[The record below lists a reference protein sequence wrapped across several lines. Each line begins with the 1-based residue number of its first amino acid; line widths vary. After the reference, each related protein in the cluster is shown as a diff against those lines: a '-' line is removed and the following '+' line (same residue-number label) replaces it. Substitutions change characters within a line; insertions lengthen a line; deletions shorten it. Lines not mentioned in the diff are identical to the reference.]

1 MNKSQEIRER
11 QRKELEAL
19 SQNKCWIH
27 GDELTRVMTEPSY
40 GFPSGYDFEVQ
51 RRYPY
56 LNNTLRFMSKAMIKK
71 ILSWIWKGNAD
82 ESIEQKEYK
91 SMSGL
96 VEEFG
101 EEQERDDI
109 DTVFDNLESNQEERI
124 KPIRFRINDT
134 EDGYLSPD
142 ALQID
147 GASYVEGMDDYEW
160 IFQIASK
167 DFESLLKLLKKTEEL
182 SDDIP
187 NELMNYLKEN
197 GTKVSEIRELCQDNE
212 IEHYF
217 QNWF

>member
-1 MNKSQEIRER
+1 
-11 QRKELEAL
+11 
-19 SQNKCWIH
+19 
-27 GDELTRVMTEPSY
+27 
-40 GFPSGYDFEVQ
+40 
-51 RRYPY
+51 
-56 LNNTLRFMSKAMIKK
+56 MIKK
-71 ILSWIWKGNAD
+71 LLKWFWRGNAD
-82 ESIEQKEYK
+82 ENIEQKEYE

-101 EEQERDDI
+101 EEQEQEDI
-109 DTVFDNLESNQEERI
+109 DTVFENLEENQEERI
-124 KPIRFRINDT
+124 KPIRFKINDT

-142 ALQID
+142 LLQID

-167 DFESLLKLLKKTEEL
+167 DFESLLKLLKATEEL

-187 NELMNYLKEN
+187 NELMNYLKDN

-217 QNWF
+217 QNWM

>member
-1 MNKSQEIRER
+1 
-11 QRKELEAL
+11 
-19 SQNKCWIH
+19 
-27 GDELTRVMTEPSY
+27 
-40 GFPSGYDFEVQ
+40 
-51 RRYPY
+51 
-56 LNNTLRFMSKAMIKK
+56 MIKK
-71 ILSWIWKGNAD
+71 LLKWFWKGNAD
-82 ESIEQKEYK
+82 ESIEKKEYE

-101 EEQERDDI
+101 EEQEQKDI
-109 DTVFDNLESNQEERI
+109 DTVFDNLEGNEEERI
-124 KPIRFRINDT
+124 KPIRFKINDT

-142 ALQID
+142 VLQID

-167 DFESLLKLLKKTEEL
+167 DFESLLKLLKATEEL

-187 NELMNYLKEN
+187 NELMNYLKDN

-217 QNWF
+217 QNWM

>member
-1 MNKSQEIRER
+1 
-11 QRKELEAL
+11 
-19 SQNKCWIH
+19 
-27 GDELTRVMTEPSY
+27 
-40 GFPSGYDFEVQ
+40 
-51 RRYPY
+51 
-56 LNNTLRFMSKAMIKK
+56 MIKK
-71 ILSWIWKGNAD
+71 FLKWFWRGNAD
-82 ESIEQKEYK
+82 ESIEKKEYE

-101 EEQERDDI
+101 EEQEQKGTDK
-109 DTVFDNLESNQEERI
+109 VFDNLEGNEEERI
-124 KPIRFRINDT
+124 KPIEFKINDT
-134 EDGYLSPD
+134 ENGYISPD
-142 ALQID
+142 MLQID

-167 DFESLLKLLKKTEEL
+167 DFESLLKLLKATEDL

>member
-1 MNKSQEIRER
+1 
-11 QRKELEAL
+11 
-19 SQNKCWIH
+19 
-27 GDELTRVMTEPSY
+27 
-40 GFPSGYDFEVQ
+40 
-51 RRYPY
+51 
-56 LNNTLRFMSKAMIKK
+56 MIKRFFNW
-71 ILSWIWKGNAD
+71 LWKGNAD
-82 ESIEQKEYK
+82 ENIEQKEYE

-101 EEQERDDI
+101 EEQEQKDI
-109 DTVFDNLESNQEERI
+109 DTVFENLEENQEERI
-124 KPIRFRINDT
+124 KPIRFKINDT

-142 ALQID
+142 LLQID

-167 DFESLLKLLKKTEEL
+167 DFESLLKLLKATEEL

-217 QNWF
+217 QNWM

>member
-1 MNKSQEIRER
+1 
-11 QRKELEAL
+11 
-19 SQNKCWIH
+19 
-27 GDELTRVMTEPSY
+27 
-40 GFPSGYDFEVQ
+40 
-51 RRYPY
+51 
-56 LNNTLRFMSKAMIKK
+56 MIKK

-167 DFESLLKLLKKTEEL
+167 DFESLLKLLKASDEL

-197 GTKVSEIRELCQDNE
+197 GTKVSDLREICQDNE

-217 QNWF
+217 QNWM

>member
-1 MNKSQEIRER
+1 
-11 QRKELEAL
+11 
-19 SQNKCWIH
+19 
-27 GDELTRVMTEPSY
+27 
-40 GFPSGYDFEVQ
+40 
-51 RRYPY
+51 
-56 LNNTLRFMSKAMIKK
+56 MIKK
-71 ILSWIWKGNAD
+71 LLKWFWRGNAD

-101 EEQERDDI
+101 EEQE
-109 DTVFDNLESNQEERI
+109 ERI
-124 KPIRFRINDT
+124 KPIRFKINDT

-142 ALQID
+142 VLQID

-167 DFESLLKLLKKTEEL
+167 DFESLLKLLKATEEL

-187 NELMNYLKEN
+187 NELMNYLKDN

-217 QNWF
+217 QNWM

>member
-1 MNKSQEIRER
+1 
-11 QRKELEAL
+11 
-19 SQNKCWIH
+19 
-27 GDELTRVMTEPSY
+27 
-40 GFPSGYDFEVQ
+40 
-51 RRYPY
+51 
-56 LNNTLRFMSKAMIKK
+56 MIKK
-71 ILSWIWKGNAD
+71 LLKWFWRGNAD
-82 ESIEQKEYK
+82 ESIEQKEYE

-101 EEQERDDI
+101 EEQEQEDI
-109 DTVFDNLESNQEERI
+109 DTVFDSLEGNQEERI
-124 KPIRFRINDT
+124 KPIRFKINDT

-142 ALQID
+142 VLQID

-167 DFESLLKLLKKTEEL
+167 DFESLLKLLKATEEL

-187 NELMNYLKEN
+187 NELMNYLKDN

-217 QNWF
+217 QNWM

>member
-1 MNKSQEIRER
+1 
-11 QRKELEAL
+11 
-19 SQNKCWIH
+19 
-27 GDELTRVMTEPSY
+27 
-40 GFPSGYDFEVQ
+40 
-51 RRYPY
+51 
-56 LNNTLRFMSKAMIKK
+56 MIKK

-167 DFESLLKLLKKTEEL
+167 DFESLLKLLKATEEL

-187 NELMNYLKEN
+187 NDLMNYLKEN

-217 QNWF
+217 QNWM

>member
-1 MNKSQEIRER
+1 
-11 QRKELEAL
+11 
-19 SQNKCWIH
+19 
-27 GDELTRVMTEPSY
+27 
-40 GFPSGYDFEVQ
+40 
-51 RRYPY
+51 
-56 LNNTLRFMSKAMIKK
+56 MIKK
-71 ILSWIWKGNAD
+71 LLKWFWRGNAD
-82 ESIEQKEYK
+82 ESIEQKEYE

-101 EEQERDDI
+101 EEQEQKDI
-109 DTVFDNLESNQEERI
+109 DTVFENLEENQEERI
-124 KPIRFRINDT
+124 KPIRFKINDT

-142 ALQID
+142 LLQID

-167 DFESLLKLLKKTEEL
+167 DFESLLKLLKASDEL

-197 GTKVSEIRELCQDNE
+197 GTKVSDLREICQDNE

-217 QNWF
+217 QNWM

>member
-1 MNKSQEIRER
+1 
-11 QRKELEAL
+11 
-19 SQNKCWIH
+19 
-27 GDELTRVMTEPSY
+27 
-40 GFPSGYDFEVQ
+40 
-51 RRYPY
+51 
-56 LNNTLRFMSKAMIKK
+56 MIKK
-71 ILSWIWKGNAD
+71 LLKWFWRGNAD
-82 ESIEQKEYK
+82 ESIEQKEYE

-101 EEQERDDI
+101 EEQEQEDI
-109 DTVFDNLESNQEERI
+109 DTVFDSLEGNQEERI
-124 KPIRFRINDT
+124 KPIRFKINDT

-142 ALQID
+142 VLQID

-167 DFESLLKLLKKTEEL
+167 DFESLLKLLKATDEL

-187 NELMNYLKEN
+187 NELMNYLKDN

-217 QNWF
+217 QNWM

>member
-1 MNKSQEIRER
+1 
-11 QRKELEAL
+11 
-19 SQNKCWIH
+19 
-27 GDELTRVMTEPSY
+27 
-40 GFPSGYDFEVQ
+40 
-51 RRYPY
+51 
-56 LNNTLRFMSKAMIKK
+56 MIKK
-71 ILSWIWKGNAD
+71 LLKWFWRGNAD
-82 ESIEQKEYK
+82 ESIEQKEYE

-101 EEQERDDI
+101 DEQEQEDI
-109 DTVFDNLESNQEERI
+109 DNVFENLEENQEERI
-124 KPIRFRINDT
+124 KPIRFKINDT

-142 ALQID
+142 LLQID

-167 DFESLLKLLKKTEEL
+167 DFESLLKLLKASDEL

-197 GTKVSEIRELCQDNE
+197 GTKVSDLREICQDNE

-217 QNWF
+217 QNWM

>member
-1 MNKSQEIRER
+1 
-11 QRKELEAL
+11 
-19 SQNKCWIH
+19 
-27 GDELTRVMTEPSY
+27 
-40 GFPSGYDFEVQ
+40 
-51 RRYPY
+51 
-56 LNNTLRFMSKAMIKK
+56 MIKK
-71 ILSWIWKGNAD
+71 LLKWFWKGNAD
-82 ESIEQKEYK
+82 ESIEKKEYE

-101 EEQERDDI
+101 EEQEQKDI
-109 DTVFDNLESNQEERI
+109 DTVFDNLEANQEERI
-124 KPIRFRINDT
+124 KPIRFKINDT

-142 ALQID
+142 VLQID

-167 DFESLLKLLKKTEEL
+167 DFESLLKLLKATEEL

-187 NELMNYLKEN
+187 NELMNYLKDN

-217 QNWF
+217 QNWM

>member
-1 MNKSQEIRER
+1 
-11 QRKELEAL
+11 
-19 SQNKCWIH
+19 
-27 GDELTRVMTEPSY
+27 
-40 GFPSGYDFEVQ
+40 
-51 RRYPY
+51 
-56 LNNTLRFMSKAMIKK
+56 MIKK

>member
-1 MNKSQEIRER
+1 
-11 QRKELEAL
+11 
-19 SQNKCWIH
+19 
-27 GDELTRVMTEPSY
+27 
-40 GFPSGYDFEVQ
+40 
-51 RRYPY
+51 
-56 LNNTLRFMSKAMIKK
+56 MIKK
-71 ILSWIWKGNAD
+71 LLKWFWRGNAD
-82 ESIEQKEYK
+82 ESIEQKEYE

-109 DTVFDNLESNQEERI
+109 DTVFDNLESNEKRI
-124 KPIRFRINDT
+124 KPIEFKINDT
-134 EDGYLSPD
+134 ENGYLSLD
-142 ALQID
+142 MLQID

-167 DFESLLKLLKKTEEL
+167 DFESLLKLLKATEEL

>member
-1 MNKSQEIRER
+1 
-11 QRKELEAL
+11 
-19 SQNKCWIH
+19 
-27 GDELTRVMTEPSY
+27 
-40 GFPSGYDFEVQ
+40 
-51 RRYPY
+51 
-56 LNNTLRFMSKAMIKK
+56 MIKK
-71 ILSWIWKGNAD
+71 LLKWLWKGNAD
-82 ESIEQKEYK
+82 ESIEQKEYE

-101 EEQERDDI
+101 EEQEQKDV
-109 DTVFDNLESNQEERI
+109 DTVFDNLEENQEETI
-124 KPIRFRINDT
+124 KPIEFKINDT

-142 ALQID
+142 VLQID

-167 DFESLLKLLKKTEEL
+167 DFESLLKLLKATEEL

-217 QNWF
+217 QNWM

>member
-1 MNKSQEIRER
+1 
-11 QRKELEAL
+11 
-19 SQNKCWIH
+19 
-27 GDELTRVMTEPSY
+27 
-40 GFPSGYDFEVQ
+40 
-51 RRYPY
+51 
-56 LNNTLRFMSKAMIKK
+56 MIKK
-71 ILSWIWKGNAD
+71 FFNWLWKGNAD
-82 ESIEQKEYK
+82 ESTEQKEYE

-101 EEQERDDI
+101 EEQEQKDI
-109 DTVFDNLESNQEERI
+109 DTVFENLEENQEERI
-124 KPIRFRINDT
+124 KPIRFKINDS

-142 ALQID
+142 LLQID

-167 DFESLLKLLKKTEEL
+167 DFESLLKLLKATEEL

-187 NELMNYLKEN
+187 NELMNYLKDN

-217 QNWF
+217 QNWM